1 MFLSFDRQV
10 NYWSLFSPSYNTSH
24 FFPSSFHRKK
34 FFWQLCTYA
43 NECKRRLTRAATNAL
58 SLPPFPCLPV
68 FFPGNQASF
77 WIYYSPARIIFAPCN
92 PLSCDIVR
100 DNPFTPG
107 FERLF
112 AFNSSWM
119 RRVHTLLRT
128 TVEFMLPSRS
138 FPFNFIRNT
147 RAIAILSMQ
156 IGWNGLASF
165 LTFNPTCIPYVEEQI
180 LRLIVFELLGEE
192 LKRASVFATAKPQV
206 NWKFFAILDEVYY
219 FQRYEVLGW
228 DWRAS

>member
-1 MFLSFDRQV
+1 MYGTILPPPVWKD
-10 NYWSLFSPSYNTSH
+10 FS
-24 FFPSSFHRKK
+24 
-34 FFWQLCTYA
+34 
-43 NECKRRLTRAATNAL
+43 RLTRRGCVVYT
-58 SLPPFPCLPV
+58 PCCV
-68 FFPGNQASF
+68 Q
-77 WIYYSPARIIFAPCN
+77 
-92 PLSCDIVR
+92 
-100 DNPFTPG
+100 
-107 FERLF
+107 
-112 AFNSSWM
+112 
-119 RRVHTLLRT
+119 

-165 LTFNPTCIPYVEEQI
+165 LSFNPTCIPYVEEQM

-192 LKRASVFATAKPQV
+192 LKRASVFATTKPRV

-219 FQRYEVLGW
+219 FQRYVLGW